1 MRSPAL
7 ERRHAS
13 ARGAAPGAQEHGASL
28 VEVLVST
35 VFVSI
40 LTAISY
46 SFARATLVTTRVQA
60 VKSDAQET
68 TVMALDVMA
77 RELRMAGFSAAGTWL
92 QPLRAAGSD
101 RVEIAMDLTGDGDT
115 DDSNERIA
123 YSYDAAA
130 RQLRRAT
137 GGASPQ
143 PFIGNVAPNGFLLSY
158 FDAAGVEI
166 AAGSVGMTP
175 EQLLRVHRVDVALQ
189 VQHPNPDP
197 NATSPL
203 GSAVFTSVCLRNQ

>member
-1 MRSPAL
+1 MKLGGTS
-7 ERRHAS
+7 
-13 ARGAAPGAQEHGASL
+13 QHGASL

-35 VFVSI
+35 VFISI
-40 LTAISY
+40 LMAISY
-46 SFARATLVTTRVQA
+46 SFARAALMATRMQA

-77 RELRMAGFSAAGTWL
+77 RELRMAGFSAAGASL

-101 RVEIAMDLTGDGDT
+101 NVDVAMDLTGDGDT

-123 YSYDAAA
+123 YSYDGAA

-143 PFIGNVAPNGFLLSY
+143 PFIGNVAPLGFQLSY
-158 FDAAGVEI
+158 FDAAGVEL
-166 AAGSVGMTP
+166 AVGSAGMTP
-175 EQLLRVHRVDVALQ
+175 EQLLRVHRIDVALQ
-189 VQHPNPDP
+189 VQYPNPDP
-197 NATSPL
+197 NIAAPL
-203 GSAVFTSVCLRNQ
+203 RSVVSTSVCLRNQ

>member
-1 MRSPAL
+1 MTS
-7 ERRHAS
+7 
-13 ARGAAPGAQEHGASL
+13 GGTQQHGASL

-40 LTAISY
+40 LMAISY
-46 SFARATLVTTRVQA
+46 SFARAALMATRVQA

-77 RELRMAGFSAAGTWL
+77 RELRMAGFSGAGATL
-92 QPLRAAGSD
+92 QALRAAGPD
-101 RVEIAMDLTGDGDT
+101 RVEVAMDLTGDGDT

-123 YSYDAAA
+123 YSYDVDA

-143 PFIGNVAPNGFLLSY
+143 PFIGNVAPSGFQLSY
-158 FDAAGVEI
+158 FDGAGAEI
-166 AAGSVGMTP
+166 PTGSTGMTS
-175 EQLLRVHRVDVALQ
+175 EQLLRVHRIDVALQ
-189 VQHPNPDP
+189 VQFPNPDP
-197 NATSPL
+197 NVAAPL
-203 GSAVFTSVCLRNQ
+203 RAAVSTSVCLRNQ

>member
-1 MRSPAL
+1 MKLGGPR
-7 ERRHAS
+7 
-13 ARGAAPGAQEHGASL
+13 QHGASL

-40 LTAISY
+40 LMAVSY
-46 SFARATLVTTRVQA
+46 SFARAALMATRVQA

-77 RELRMAGFSAAGTWL
+77 RELRMAGFSAAGASP
-92 QPLRAAGSD
+92 QALRAAAPD
-101 RVEIAMDLTGDGDT
+101 HVEVAMDLTGDGDT

-123 YSYDAAA
+123 YSYDGAA

-137 GGASPQ
+137 GGGSPQ
-143 PFIGNVAPNGFLLSY
+143 PFIGNVAPLGFLLSY
-158 FDAAGVEI
+158 FDAAGVEL
-166 AAGSVGMTP
+166 AAGSAGMTP
-175 EQLLRVHRVDVALQ
+175 EQLLRVHRIDVALQ

-197 NATSPL
+197 NVAAPL
-203 GSAVFTSVCLRNQ
+203 RSAVSTSVCLRNQ